1 VRQTPA
7 EKKQLIEK
15 YKRQLTAEVLAKAD
29 LPNGRLVFSRTC
41 MQCHTLFG
49 EGAKIGPDLT
59 GSNRADLHYILE
71 NSVDPSAVIGR
82 DYQLNNIFT
91 KKGRLVSGII
101 VEETDR
107 AVTVQTLTERVVVPK
122 ADIDERQVSDVSMM
136 PEGQLEKLTA
146 DELRDLVAYLASK
159 RQVPLPKENRP

>member
-1 VRQTPA
+1 M
-7 EKKQLIEK
+7 LIEK
-15 YKRQLTAEVLAKAD
+15 YKQMLTPEVLAKAD
-29 LPNGRLVFSRTC
+29 LSQGRLLFSRTC

-59 GSNRADLHYILE
+59 GSNRTDLHYLLE

-82 DYQLNNIFT
+82 DYLLNNVFT

-122 ADIDERQVSDVSMM
+122 VDIEERQVSNVSMM
-136 PEGQLEKLTA
+136 PEGQLEKLKP

-159 RQVPLPKENRP
+159 KQVPLPKEKRP